1 MKKDNLVVHRAIIHY
16 LNKESEKLLLTDFE
30 STTNVDLVKDFK
42 KIFKSVSKNEYTRKG
57 VFEKYE
63 DNEVKKYAE
72 SIIYDEDSF
81 VENSKKIA
89 ECLYKSM
96 QLSESIKSGCLLV
109 GLFTVNDEKQVGI
122 FKVGF
127 KKSYTKEI
135 KQTGGN
141 KFKMNMIKKDD
152 LLPENM
158 ATTQSAIIMASG
170 INDEYHL
177 LALDKK
183 AEKEQLD
190 SDFIQ
195 KFLNASKVED
205 DSYKTKVLK
214 ETMDNFI
221 INSFADNVK
230 EGEDIRSVFTQT
242 LKDETLVTP
251 IEIIESLV
259 DDKDKKDVLIEVLE
273 NKIENLNEPVEVNKD
288 WVKKKLKNRSFKT
301 DTGFLLKGELKD
313 FEDPMKYSLVRNE
326 DGSVNIVLKNI
337 KIFE

>member
-1 MKKDNLVVHRAIIHY
+1 MKNTNLVVHRTIIHY

-30 STTNVDLVKDFK
+30 NTSNVDLVKDFK
-42 KIFKSVSKNEYTRKG
+42 KLFKSVSKNEYTRKG

-63 DNEVKKYAE
+63 DNEIRKYAE

-81 VENSKKIA
+81 IENSKKIA
-89 ECLYKSM
+89 ESLYETMK
-96 QLSESIKSGCLLV
+96 LSENIDSGCLLI

-135 KQTGGN
+135 KHTDGN
-141 KFKMNMIKKDD
+141 KFKMNIIKKDD
-152 LLPENM
+152 LLPESM
-158 ATTQSAIIMASG
+158 STTQSAIIMANG
-170 INDEYHL
+170 VNDEYHL
-177 LALDKK
+177 LVLDKK
-183 AEKEQLD
+183 PEKEQLD

-195 KFLNASKVED
+195 KFLKVSKVAD

-242 LKDETLVTP
+242 LKDEMLVTP
-251 IEIIESLV
+251 MEMVESLV
-259 DDKDKKDVLIEVLE
+259 DDEYKRNLLIEVLE
-273 NKIENLNEPVEVNKD
+273 NKINNLDEPVEVNKD
-288 WVKKKLKNRSFKT
+288 WVEKKLKNRSFKT
-301 DTGFLLKGELKD
+301 DTGFVLRGKLED
-313 FEDPMKYSLVRNE
+313 FEDPMKYSLVKND

>member
-1 MKKDNLVVHRAIIHY
+1 MKNTNLVVHRTIIHY

-30 STTNVDLVKDFK
+30 NTTNLDLVKDFK

-57 VFEKYE
+57 VFEDYE
-63 DNEVKKYAE
+63 NNEIKKYAE
-72 SIIYDEDSF
+72 SIIYNEDSF
-81 VENSKKIA
+81 VENSKNIA
-89 ECLYKSM
+89 KKLYESM
-96 QLSESIKSGCLLV
+96 QLSENIDSGCLLV
-109 GLFTVNDEKQVGI
+109 GLFTLNDEKQVGI

-135 KQTGGN
+135 KHTDGN

-158 ATTQSAIIMASG
+158 ATTQSAIITASG

-177 LALDKK
+177 LVLDKK

-195 KFLNASKVED
+195 KFLKVSKVAD
-205 DSYKTKVLK
+205 DSYKTKILK

-242 LKDETLVTP
+242 LKDEMVVTP
-251 IEIIESLV
+251 LEIVESLV
-259 DDKDKKDVLIEVLE
+259 DDRDKKDVLIEVLE
-273 NKIENLNEPVEVNKD
+273 NKIENLDEPVEVNKD
-288 WVKKKLKNRSFKT
+288 WVEKKLKNRSFKT
-301 DTGFLLKGELKD
+301 DTGFVLKGKLED
-313 FEDPMKYSLVRNE
+313 FEDPMKYSLVKNE